1 MPGNSSATRVDILHR
16 SESGKGYASLFVTL
30 IILLIAAF
38 VAYQTLPVYVHNY
51 ELNDYTTDLAQQV
64 AVHRVQPEDVPA
76 LIAARAQDLNLP
88 VAPDNVKVDPGGS
101 AVKIEVAYTALI
113 DLWVYIWSLHFS
125 ISASAP
131 RIALG

>member
-1 MPGNSSATRVDILHR
+1 MRANICPA
-16 SESGKGYASLFVTL
+16 SESGKGYASLFVTV

-38 VAYQTLPVYVHNY
+38 VAYEALPVYVHNY
-51 ELNDYTTDLAQQV
+51 ELNGYATDLAQQV
-64 AVHRVQPEDVPA
+64 AVNRVEPGDVPA

-88 VAPDNVKVDPGGS
+88 VAPDNVKVDSGGS
-101 AVKIEVAYTALI
+101 AVKIDIEYTALI
-113 DLWVYIWSLHFS
+113 DLRVYIWSLHFS